1 MDTYLERAITKDF
14 VRSMKKN
21 KVLILLGTRRTG
33 KTLFLNHVIEKVIKK
48 DYLFLNGENV
58 TTQQLLKERSV
69 ENYKRLIGNNK
80 FLIIDEAQNI
90 ENIGWILKLIYDTIK
105 GITIIATGS
114 SSFDLNNKTGEPL
127 TGRKITYHLFPFSQ
141 AEFSTIENLV
151 ETKSNLTNRM
161 IFGCYPELIHLQ
173 SDHDKKMYL
182 NELVSS
188 YLFKDIL
195 MLDGIKNASK
205 IYNLLKLLAF
215 QTGSMVSI
223 EELGKN
229 LNMSKNTV
237 AKYMDLLTKV
247 YVIFPLKG
255 LNRNLRSELTKKGKW
270 YFFDNGIL
278 NSIINNFNPVSLR
291 NDVGQLWENYII
303 SERIKFQFNN
313 RMLVNNYFWRTYQQ
327 QEIDWVEEVNGTF
340 NAYEFKWNADRQ
352 PKTPTQWKKAY
363 PGSQF
368 KIVTPENYLSF
379 INPLNSDFS

>member
-1 MDTYLERAITKDF
+1 MDTYLERSITKDF

-33 KTLFLNHVIEKVIKK
+33 KTLFLNHIIEKVIKK
-48 DYLFLNGENV
+48 DYLFLNGENI
-58 TTQQLLKERSV
+58 TTQELLKERSI

-80 FLIIDEAQNI
+80 YLIIDEAQNI

-114 SSFDLNNKTGEPL
+114 SSFDLNNQTGEPL
-127 TGRKITYHLFPFSQ
+127 TGRKITYNLFPFSQ

-161 IFGCYPELIHLQ
+161 VFGCYPELIHLQ

-188 YLFKDIL
+188 YFFKDIL

-205 IYNLLKLLAF
+205 IYDLLKLLAF
-215 QTGSMVSI
+215 QTGSMVSL

-229 LNMSKNTV
+229 LNMRKNTV
-237 AKYMDLLTKV
+237 AKYMDVLTKV
-247 YVIFPLKG
+247 YVIFPLRG
-255 LNRNLRSELTKKGKW
+255 LSRNLRNELTKKGKW
-270 YFFDNGIL
+270 YFYDNGIL
-278 NSIINNFNPVSLR
+278 NSIINNYNPVSLR

-313 RMLVNNYFWRTYQQ
+313 RLLVNNYFWRTYQQ

-340 NAYEFKWNADRQ
+340 SAYEFKWNAAKK

-363 PGSQF
+363 SNSPF

-379 INPLNSDFS
+379 INPLNPDFS